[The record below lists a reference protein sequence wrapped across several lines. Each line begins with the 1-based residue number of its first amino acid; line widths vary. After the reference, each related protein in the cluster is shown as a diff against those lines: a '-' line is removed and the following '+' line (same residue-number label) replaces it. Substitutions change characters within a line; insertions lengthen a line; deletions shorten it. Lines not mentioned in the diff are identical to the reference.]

1 MLAVADKQQSSWS
14 ISDLAAEFAVT
25 PRTIRFYEDEGL
37 IGPERVGTSR
47 LYSKRDRARLA
58 WILRGKR
65 LGFSLA
71 DIRELLDLYDAGD
84 GRRTQRVR
92 TIAKCRER
100 IAALEAQRGD
110 LEAMIAELQQFVA
123 TLGDAPAKDQ

>member
-14 ISDLAAEFAVT
+14 ISDLAAEFEVT

-37 IGPERVGTSR
+37 IGPERIGTAR
-47 LYSKRDRARLA
+47 LYSKRDRARFA

-71 DIRELLDLYDAGD
+71 DIRELLDLYDAGY
-84 GRRTQRVR
+84 GRQTQRAR
-92 TIAKCRER
+92 TIEKCRER
-100 IAALEAQRGD
+100 IAALEAQRTD

-123 TLGDAPAKDQ
+123 TLGDAPAKDI

>member
-1 MLAVADKQQSSWS
+1 MLTTRTHWS

-37 IGPERVGTSR
+37 ISPDRIGTSR

-84 GRRTQRVR
+84 GRRTQKAR
-92 TIAKCRER
+92 TADKCRER
-100 IAALEAQRGD
+100 IAALEAQRTD
-110 LEAMIAELQQFVA
+110 LDAMISELQTFVA